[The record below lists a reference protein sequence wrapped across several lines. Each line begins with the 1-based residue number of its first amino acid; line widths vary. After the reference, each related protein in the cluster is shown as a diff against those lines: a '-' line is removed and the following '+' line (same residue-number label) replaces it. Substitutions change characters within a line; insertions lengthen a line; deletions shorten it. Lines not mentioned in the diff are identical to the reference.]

1 MKILDWYILKRFL
14 ISFVYVVMI
23 LVTIICVIDYV
34 EKSDDYIE
42 ANLSFSQVFKDYYL
56 MYIPY
61 IANVFSPISIFIA
74 TVFVTA
80 RMATHTEIIAILS
93 SGVSYRRMLV
103 PFLIGSALIGV
114 FIFYMI
120 GWVIP
125 EANKGRIDFE
135 NTYLN
140 DKEDF
145 KGTNVH
151 MKIAPDTYVYL
162 ESYNNSIN
170 TGFKF
175 SLETIIGTQLKS
187 KLKAD
192 KITWQP
198 DKQKWKMD
206 NYFVRVFDNDQERLI
221 RGKNLDT
228 TLNLSP
234 KDFEN
239 NYMLYET
246 LNLPAL
252 NSYIRELRE
261 KGAENIDMYLTEK
274 YERITYPFAI
284 VILTLIGVVA
294 SSRKTR
300 EGAGF
305 PIAFGFLLAVIYILL
320 VLISQTFSNVGSM
333 GPLMASWVPNI
344 IFTFIGLIMYKTVPK

>member
-175 SLETIIGTQLKS
+175 SLETIVGTQLKS